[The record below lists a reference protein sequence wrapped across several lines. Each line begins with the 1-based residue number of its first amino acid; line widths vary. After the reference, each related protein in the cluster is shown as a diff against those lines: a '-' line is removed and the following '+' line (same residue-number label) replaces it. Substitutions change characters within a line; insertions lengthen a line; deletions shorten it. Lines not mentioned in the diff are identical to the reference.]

1 MWSFFFLSKIHAITL
16 PHVIIVR
23 KLNKEIGIKQKQ
35 EQSRKS
41 EKLHGRG
48 AAGALPW
55 RQN

>member
-1 MWSFFFLSKIHAITL
+1 M